1 MSQPIDEQ
9 LSAFMD
15 GELGRDETR
24 FLLRRLEGDAP
35 LALRWSRY
43 HVARQVLRR
52 QDAFAL
58 RGDFASTVMARIEA
72 ESTPQTARGTW
83 LRWGSGGA
91 IAAAVAVVALIA
103 TKPVSGPEPDATR
116 VATASPPRALQS
128 VPADPAPQ
136 LATTTNPALAA
147 PLVPN
152 SPIQTAAASFGTDI
166 AEPVAFDPRLKS
178 YVIRHYE
185 ATGSTGQPDFVPY
198 ILLPVQTP
206 APLQAEN
213 R

>member
-1 MSQPIDEQ
+1 MSQPIDEH

-15 GELGRDETR
+15 GELGSDETR
-24 FLLRRLEGDAP
+24 FLLRRLESDAQ
-35 LALRWSRY
+35 LAERWSRH

-52 QDAFAL
+52 QEVVAL
-58 RGDFASTVMARIEA
+58 RGDFALAVMEQIEA
-72 ESTPQTARGTW
+72 EAAPQVARGGHW

-91 IAAAVAVVALIA
+91 IAAAVAVAALIV
-103 TKPVSGPEPDATR
+103 TKPASGPEQAQIAAANPQ
-116 VATASPPRALQS
+116 RAPQA
-128 VPADPAPQ
+128 VTTDPAPK
-136 LATTTNPALAA
+136 LAAAGPALRA

-152 SPIQTAAASFGTDI
+152 SPIQTAAASFGTELT
-166 AEPVAFDPRLKS
+166 EPVAFDPRLQS

-185 ATGSTGQPDFVPY
+185 ATGSAGQSDFVPY